1 MLMSAQ
7 QQTTACAAW
16 SVPLV
21 NGCERRGRRTPLLSE
36 KDSRSGT
43 EGQQYWT
50 KVTDVEDAGGT
61 GAAGTLQEERNRAE
75 NDRVQ
80 LILFGKIVCHQPV
93 CKFVCIC
100 ITHTHTHTHA
110 YTRTHTFVFSKFM
123 CMYIISTIHMQKTA
137 TPNVVSDPR
146 TLQLIV
152 NKNSKKFQSVLLP
165 SIYIP

>member
-61 GAAGTLQEERNRAE
+61 GAAGTSQQERNRAE
-75 NDRVQ
+75 NFRVQ
-80 LILFGKIVCHQPV
+80 QILFGKIVCHQPV
-93 CKFVCIC
+93 CKFACIF
-100 ITHTHTHTHA
+100 INNTHALTRTHTHTHA
-110 YTRTHTFVFSKFM
+110 RTHSF
-123 CMYIISTIHMQKTA
+123 
-137 TPNVVSDPR
+137 
-146 TLQLIV
+146 
-152 NKNSKKFQSVLLP
+152 FQNLCVCT
-165 SIYIP
+165 